1 LEGRAALAHG
11 LVHDDCSGYGDVEG
25 RDLSGHGDSEEVVA
39 GLFDEVVEAG
49 SFAAEDE
56 DAVGAEV
63 EVHVVGG
70 AALVEAEDPDVFLL
84 ELLEGADEIGDAG
97 YADVFGGSGGGLGN
111 GSGDGGGAAFGEDD
125 AVDTG
130 SVGGAK
136 KGPEVVGV
144 FDAVEGEEEVV
155 LAVGFGGEEIFD
167 GEELALAD
175 DGDDSLMGVGAG
187 EAGELVAGLDGDADF
202 CGSAEFDEAF
212 EAVVAAFAGY
222 ADVIEL
228 AGAGADGLLDWVEAV
243 ENFHDFS
250 LLPVG
255 SREIGKRKR

>member
-1 LEGRAALAHG
+1 MI
-11 LVHDDCSGYGDVEG
+11 
-25 RDLSGHGDSEEVVA
+25 A

-49 SFAAEDE
+49 SLAAEDE

-84 ELLEGADEIGDAG
+84 ELFERADEVGDAG
-97 YADVFGGSGGGLGN
+97 YADVLGGSGGGLGD
-111 GSGDGGGAAFGEDD
+111 GAGDGGGAAFGEDD

-130 SVGGAK
+130 SVGGAEE
-136 KGPEVVGV
+136 GAEVVGI
-144 FDAVEGEEEVV
+144 FDAVEGEKKIV
-155 LAVGFGGEEIFD
+155 LAVGFGCEEVLD
-167 GEELALAD
+167 GEKLALAD
-175 DGDDSLMGVGAG
+175 DGEDSLVGVGAC
-187 EAGELVAGLDGDADF
+187 EAGELVAGLDGDANF
-202 CGSAEFDEAF
+202 GGSAEFDEAF

-243 ENFHDFS
+243 ENFHDLS